1 MKKAGKDKSAVIFCL
16 IAVSVIAL
24 DQLVKFFVG
33 KTALGEKIFDTGF
46 FSLTNLHN
54 YGAGFSILQ
63 GYSWLF
69 VAVAL
74 LMAALMIIFYDK
86 IEKNI
91 LSQIGFALFLGGTL
105 SNMFDR
111 LRFGFVID
119 YLDFRIWP
127 VFNIADSAITVG
139 IAFIIIYYL
148 FLEKKKTA
156 KTKTDVSKNKK

>member
-1 MKKAGKDKSAVIFCL
+1 MKKAGKNKSAVIFCL
-16 IAVSVIAL
+16 IAVSVIIL
-24 DQLVKFFVG
+24 DQLVKFFVE
-33 KTALGEKIFDTGF
+33 KTALGEKIFGIGF
-46 FSLTNLHN
+46 FSFTHLHN

-74 LMAALMIIFYDK
+74 IMAALIILFYNK
-86 IEKNI
+86 IGKNI
-91 LSQIGFALFLGGTL
+91 MMQLGFALFLGGTL

-111 LRFGFVID
+111 IRFGFVID

-148 FLEKKKTA
+148 FLEKSKKA
-156 KTKTDVSKNKK
+156 KNRK